1 MSHLFHLHSFLII
14 FVIFVFFLLQ
24 TNLTVGLI
32 NNTIDDKNDEA
43 SFLNQIY
50 DIIKENQDQ
59 ITNHKYQTVESESDR
74 LQFMVR
80 EKH

>member
-1 MSHLFHLHSFLII
+1 MSHHFHLHSFLII
-14 FVIFVFFLLQ
+14 FVIFVFLILQ

-59 ITNHKYQTVESESDR
+59 ITNHKYQTVKSESDR
-74 LQFMVR
+74 LQFMVQ
-80 EKH
+80 EIH

>member
-1 MSHLFHLHSFLII
+1 MSHLFHLHSVLII